1 MCVDREFGRLLQT
14 TNPSTTERKDIMSK
28 LLTTLL
34 AATFAAAT
42 LTPIAFAAKHE
53 MSKEDAAALAKACKD
68 KKPGEEVTVDGKKVK
83 CPAPKKEAKKE
94 MKKDEMKK

>member
-1 MCVDREFGRLLQT
+1 
-14 TNPSTTERKDIMSK
+14 MSK

-34 AATFAAAT
+34 AAIFVAVTVS
-42 LTPIAFAAKHE
+42 PVAFAAKHE
-53 MSKEDAAALAKACKD
+53 MEKKEMKAEAKKTDTTKADAKKRADAVAKACKD
-68 KKPGEEVTVDGKKVK
+68 KKPGDEVTVDGKKVK